1 MPPRIRLRTPHL
13 RAVPPHPLR
22 QPPIGGD
29 HHPRNAAAPGEPTR
43 RSCRRPNRSPPPP
56 VPPRCQP
63 PHGPRPPPPAP
74 PPAAPARQAGRHR
87 PKGAARP
94 VTAAPRPPG
103 PATNRRGPNP
113 PRWPHPRSAWA
124 RSPAQ
129 PPTRSQAASVQ
140 RRYARRVETSGVE
153 GVSALTLD
161 WATLRALAKMTDDV
175 GVLSIYASLDPQRRT
190 EPQSRPAWDLR
201 VRQELH
207 QVQEAARRDRPRE
220 HWVADQTRLKA
231 LQMPLDELLDP
242 ASSGQG
248 QAMFVGVASGEV
260 RTVSL
265 QVPLV
270 DRVTLAARPHLR
282 PLVTAWSTHGPS
294 GGSSRRRGGAGGRH
308 PVRTSRERR
317 GLPYLPPVE
326 QRRLQGPPPA
336 HPGMPQ
342 QGSAQRDL
350 YERRED
356 DKLLRFLRSPGP
368 RLVDLAKEREWG
380 LLAISGDAELA
391 HQVTEALPVRN
402 GFGRGDPR
410 TRSPTSHHRSS
421 PRSPRRRWPRPVS
434 NAGGAGP
441 TGTRSGVQRRQR
453 RYGLS
458 ELGRAA
464 TEPVG
469 PPSLD
474 ADGQWRGRA
483 P

>member
-1 MPPRIRLRTPHL
+1 M
-13 RAVPPHPLR
+13 
-22 QPPIGGD
+22 
-29 HHPRNAAAPGEPTR
+29 
-43 RSCRRPNRSPPPP
+43 
-56 VPPRCQP
+56 
-63 PHGPRPPPPAP
+63 
-74 PPAAPARQAGRHR
+74 
-87 PKGAARP
+87 
-94 VTAAPRPPG
+94 
-103 PATNRRGPNP
+103 
-113 PRWPHPRSAWA
+113 
-124 RSPAQ
+124 
-129 PPTRSQAASVQ
+129 
-140 RRYARRVETSGVE
+140 
-153 GVSALTLD
+153 SALTLD

-220 HWVADQTRLKA
+220 HWVALETRLQA

-294 GGSSRRRGGAGGRH
+294 GVVSVGAEEVRAVDIRFGRAENAA
-308 PVRTSRERR
+308 V
-317 GLPYLPPVE
+317 LPYLPPVE
-326 QRRLQGPPPA
+326 QRRLEGPPPA

-356 DKLLRFLRSPGP
+356 DKLLRFLRSLGP

-402 GFGRGDPR
+402 GLDVVTLEHPVTHLSPPQIAEIATPALAEARQQRGQALAQR
-410 TRSPTSHHRSS
+410 AREAAFS
-421 PRSPRRRWPRPVS
+421 
-434 NAGGAGP
+434 GGNGA
-441 TGTRSGVQRRQR
+441 
-453 RYGLS
+453 YGLS
-458 ELGRAA
+458 ETLAA
-464 TEPVG
+464 LQQSQVAHLL
-469 PPSLD
+469 LD

-483 P
+483 TPDGVLAPEREVPPGADPETLIPEPDLGERMIELAFRDSADITILTGEAAAPLADAGGVGALLRW